1 MPLDEIEIKTER
13 LTVRPVTEADLEG
26 LMAIN
31 GDPEVTNFLP
41 YATWES
47 PEDASAWYQR
57 MANFS
62 RETGARQLVLV
73 HTQQQLVIGTL
84 LAFKFDEASRRAELG
99 YVIGRSH
106 WRQGFASEAVR
117 ALLVHLFGTQGLR
130 RVEAEVNPENAASC
144 ALLKALGFTLEGHLR
159 ERYEAKGKIYGVN
172 VYGLLAS
179 DWRVKGDVFILRK

>member
-1 MPLDEIEIKTER
+1 MPLGAIEIKTER
-13 LTVRPVTEADLEG
+13 LMVRPVTEADLEG

-31 GDPEVTNFLP
+31 GDPEVTKFLP
-41 YATWES
+41 YAAWKG
-47 PEDASAWYQR
+47 PEDASAWYRR
-57 MANFS
+57 MDKLCRDS
-62 RETGARQLVLV
+62 GARQLVLV
-73 HTQQQLVIGTL
+73 HAKQQLVIGTL

-117 ALLVHLFGTQGLR
+117 AVVAHLFSTQGLR

-144 ALLKALGFTLEGHLR
+144 ALLEALGFTLEGHLR
-159 ERYEAKGKIYGVN
+159 DRYEAKGKIYGVN

-179 DWRVKGDVFILRK
+179 EWRGAAA